1 MPNENVATMDRH
13 FTPKELAEL
22 WGFSE
27 NTVRK
32 LFQDRQG
39 VLKLGTA
46 FRKGR
51 RGYVSLR
58 IPASVAEEVH
68 RELSR

>member
-1 MPNENVATMDRH
+1 MSDVVAVMEKHYTA
-13 FTPKELAEL
+13 KEVADL

-32 LFQDRQG
+32 IFQEREG
-39 VLKLGTA
+39 VLKLGTG

-51 RGYVSLR
+51 RGYVSIR
-58 IPASVAEEVH
+58 IPASVAEAVH